1 MMKAT
6 IEKDVLVVRIPLTA
20 PTASSTGK
28 SLLVATSHGGQKCEG
43 LTIQGKPVTISLNAF
58 IPAK

>member
-1 MMKAT
+1 MKAT
-6 IEKDVLVVRIPLTA
+6 IEKDVLVVRIPMTA

-28 SLLVATSHGGQKCEG
+28 SLLIATSHGGQKTE

>member
-1 MMKAT
+1 MKAT

-20 PTASSTGK
+20 PTPSSTGK
-28 SLLVATSHGGQKCEG
+28 TLLIATTHGGKVSDV
-43 LTIQGKPVTISLNAF
+43 TIQGKPVTISLNAF